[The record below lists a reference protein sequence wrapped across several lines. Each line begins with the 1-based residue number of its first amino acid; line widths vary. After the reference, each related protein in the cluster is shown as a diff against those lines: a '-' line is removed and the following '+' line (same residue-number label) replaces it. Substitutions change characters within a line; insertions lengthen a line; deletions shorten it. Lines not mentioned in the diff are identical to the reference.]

1 MRIVSHKRAGASSR
15 LFKGAALALVLSA
28 AATPAG
34 ARQAGPAQT
43 PPARPVQEQAAPLP
57 PVPDSLRTRTGQP
70 PARTTRPAPAAPAP
84 AGQTPR
90 PHTPPKAALLAH
102 VRPPRQVVTVVHRL
116 GGWKLLMWLASSRPG
131 ALEFDALPTASDVH
145 TNIVA
150 GYVNADGRSVVVR
163 LPQAVAEVESAAQPQ
178 LPAGFNS
185 AGFPVFQGQS
195 DFMLVTA
202 DNKHVKASFVGLD
215 ASTGLSVL
223 EAAEPIPD
231 GRPWGFEGST
241 EEDPEVG
248 QPVRFYAPAP
258 AARSAPAPKA
268 APAHAAGAESYI
280 YLNIDQAEG
289 LLTEVQLMPSGRP
302 GRVMAR
308 APRVNPAWTGAVAAT
323 PSGDLLGIVSRSMTG
338 ETQIVPVE
346 SVRRAVERVSA
357 ARKSVP
363 QPWLGVRGD
372 AAFSAPLA
380 LWESKGWDA
389 DWARSLIQERVGVL
403 LTSVAPGTPA
413 SAAGLRPGDV
423 ITRVGGREVR
433 AVEDFS
439 FVLKDAGVGASL
451 DFTVIRPSERAPLK
465 LPVLLSGAQNPALAT
480 ADFELRAARAKLAE
494 SQSEVREARIA
505 EQRLRVAASAADAAT
520 LARLLTRLREAER
533 KLREALAQLSEAETR
548 ISQAQAAPGEF
559 APFKFEMQPFDIQFG
574 PLHAFGFEGVGL
586 TPRGGARLG
595 SAGGL
600 LVVAVRPES
609 PAATGGLKAGD
620 VVETI
625 NGERFTHTG
634 LRRSLLGA
642 DPTPV
647 SLGVVRG
654 GRRQTLTVSLA
665 PDRKP

>member
-1 MRIVSHKRAGASSR
+1 MRSVLHKRPGASSR
-15 LFKGAALALVLSA
+15 LFEGAVLALILLA
-28 AATPAG
+28 AAAPAR
-34 ARQAGPAQT
+34 ARQAGPGQT
-43 PPARPVQEQAAPLP
+43 PPARPAQETTAPLP
-57 PVPDSLRTRTGQP
+57 PVPDSLRTRPGQP
-70 PARTTRPAPAAPAP
+70 PARTPRQAPAAPAP

-90 PHTPPKAALLAH
+90 PHTPPKAAAPAH
-102 VRPPRQVVTVVHRL
+102 VPPPRQVVTVVHRL
-116 GGWKLLMWLASSRPG
+116 GGWKLLMWLASSRAG

-150 GYVNADGRSVVVR
+150 GYVNADGRSVVAR
-163 LPQAVAEVESAAQPQ
+163 LPQAVAEVEAAMQPQ
-178 LPAGFNS
+178 LPAGFNG
-185 AGFPVFQGQS
+185 ATWPMFQGQS
-195 DFMLVTA
+195 DFVLVTA
-202 DNKHVKASFVGLD
+202 ANKHVKASFIGLD

-223 EAAEPIPD
+223 EAAEPILD

-258 AARSAPAPKA
+258 AAPTAPTPKA
-268 APAHAAGAESYI
+268 APATAAESYI
-280 YLNIDQAEG
+280 YLNVAQADG

-302 GRVMAR
+302 GRVTAR

-323 PSGDLLGIVSRSMTG
+323 QSGDLLGIVSRSMTG

-346 SVRRAVERVSA
+346 SVRRAVERVRA

-380 LWESKGWDA
+380 LWESKGWEA
-389 DWARSLIQERVGVL
+389 EWARPLIQERVGVL

-451 DFTVIRPSERAPLK
+451 DFTVVRPTERAPFK

-494 SQSEVREARIA
+494 SQTEMREVRVA

-520 LARLLTRLREAER
+520 LARLSARLREAER
-533 KLREALAQLSEAETR
+533 KLEEALAQLNEAETH
-548 ISQAQAAPGEF
+548 ITEAHAAPGELM
-559 APFKFEMQPFDIQFG
+559 PFKFGMQPFDIQFG
-574 PLHAFGFEGVGL
+574 PLHSLGFQGVGL

-609 PAATGGLKAGD
+609 PAAAGGLKAGD

-625 NGERFTHTG
+625 NGQKFTHTG

-642 DPTPV
+642 DPKPV

-654 GRRQTLTVSLA
+654 GRHHTLTLSLSS
-665 PDRKP
+665 DK